1 MVGLAIRNVAVR
13 KWRAL
18 TTALAVFFGVAM
30 IAGTL
35 MLTDSV
41 NRSFD
46 DIFTEVNAGID
57 VTVRP
62 RVEVEAEFGP
72 LPGEGMD
79 ASVLDEVEATPGVA
93 KAQGSIG
100 DPSITILDEEGE
112 RIGPPQGGPPHIAIS
127 PLEEPFESFEIV
139 DGERPTSSD
148 QVAVD
153 SITADEEGYEVGQTV
168 RITGPAGAKEYDIVG
183 IGEFASGT
191 PLGGASLAQFTL
203 PEAQR
208 LTGKGGRFDEI
219 EVEAADG
226 TEPEAL
232 AAALAA
238 RLPRDVE
245 VRTGA
250 ETAEEDAS
258 DIQEGFGFLETALLV
273 FGGIAVFVGAF
284 LIFNTFSI
292 TVAQRVREFAMLRT
306 LGASSRQIL
315 ASVLAEAAIVGLLA
329 SALGIAGGFAFVE
342 LIKAAFKAMGFE
354 LPTSG
359 LALDWTTI
367 AIALGVGTGAT
378 LVSALIPALRAT
390 RVAPLEALR
399 ESAGSQAE
407 IEARRSRGSVIAA
420 VMALLGLALIMVGLF
435 ATNDVEPALLRMGVG
450 LVLVFIALAMLGHT
464 YVPPLAS
471 AIGWPIERLRGVTGR
486 LARENAQRQP
496 GRTAITAA
504 ALMIGVTLVVFVGV
518 FTSSIKASV
527 DETLDRQFAGDVAI
541 VNTDGFS
548 PIPSAIAD
556 EVASVEG
563 VEAVS
568 PIAQAPAKVDG
579 VEDDILLNGI
589 EPQGVAEIA
598 NLDWDEGSDELLAE
612 LGPTGAI
619 VESGWGE
626 DKGVSVGD
634 EVTITGPRGDRIKGT
649 VEGSVRDEAGLV
661 VESIAIPRPTLRE
674 RFGVRD
680 DFITF
685 AGFAP
690 GADPEATRDRVDTLL
705 EERFPNAEARS
716 QQELKDDQA
725 EQIDQLVALI
735 YVLLGLSVLVS
746 LFGVANTLSLTIFE
760 RTREVGMLRA
770 IGTSRAQMR
779 RMIRYETVITTLLGT
794 IVGTIVGLGLG
805 AAAVS
810 ALEEEGLVLSISPT
824 LPIVVLVLAIIFGIV
839 AARRP
844 ARRASRL
851 NVIEALQY
859 E

>member
-1 MVGLAIRNVAVR
+1 VLALALRNVGAR
-13 KWRAL
+13 KWRAVS
-18 TTALAVFFGVAM
+18 TALAVFFGVAM

-46 DIFTEVNAGID
+46 QIFTEVNAGID

-62 RVEVEAEFGP
+62 RVAVESEFGP
-72 LPGEGMD
+72 LPGKGMD

-100 DPSITILDEEGE
+100 DASLTILDAEGE

-139 DGERPTSSD
+139 EGERPTTAD
-148 QVAVD
+148 QVAID
-153 SITADEEGYEVGQTV
+153 SIAAEEEGYEVGQTV
-168 RITGPAGAKEYDIVG
+168 RITGPAGAKEYEISG
-183 IGEFASGT
+183 IGEFGSGT
-191 PLGGASLAQFTL
+191 PLGGASLAQFIL

-208 LTGKGGRFDEI
+208 LTGKDGQFDEI
-219 EVEAADG
+219 EVQADEG
-226 TEPEAL
+226 TIPEQL
-232 AAALAA
+232 AAALAQ
-238 RLPRDVE
+238 RLPRSVE

-250 ETAEEDAS
+250 ETAEEDAG

-306 LGASSRQIL
+306 LGASARQVL
-315 ASVLAEAAIVGLLA
+315 AAVLAEAAIVGLLA

-342 LIKAAFKAMGFE
+342 LIKAAFKGMGFE

-359 LALDWTTI
+359 LVVDTTTI
-367 AIALGVGTGAT
+367 AIAIVVGVGAT
-378 LVSALIPALRAT
+378 VVSALVPALRAT

-407 IEARRSRGSVIAA
+407 VARRRRRGSVIAA
-420 VMALLGLALIMVGLF
+420 LMSVAGLALILIGLF
-435 ATNDVEPALLRMGVG
+435 ATEDVGPALLRMGVG
-450 LVLVFIALAMLGHT
+450 LVLVFIALAMLGAS
-464 YVPPLAS
+464 YVPALS
-471 AIGWPIERLRGVTGR
+471 RAIGWPVERLRGVTGR

-496 GRTAITAA
+496 GRTAITAG
-504 ALMIGVTLVVFVGV
+504 ALMVGVTLVVFVGV
-518 FTSSIKASV
+518 FTDSIKASI
-527 DETLDRQFAGDVAI
+527 DDTLDRQFAGDVAI

-548 PIPSAIAD
+548 PIPSAIAE
-556 EVASVEG
+556 EVAGIEG
-563 VEAVS
+563 VETVS
-568 PIAQAPAKVDG
+568 PIAQAPAEVDG

-589 EPQGVAEIA
+589 EPAGVAEIA
-598 NLDWDEGSDELLAE
+598 NLDWDEGSDELLAD
-612 LGPTGAI
+612 LGPTGAL

-626 DKGVSVGD
+626 DNGVAVGD
-634 EVTITGPRGDRIKGT
+634 EVTMTGPQGDRIAAM
-649 VEGSVRDEAGLV
+649 VEGSVDDQAGLV
-661 VESIAIPRPTLRE
+661 VASLALPRQTLRE
-674 RFGVRD
+674 QLGVRD
-680 DFITF
+680 DLITF
-685 AGFAP
+685 AAFAP
-690 GADPEATRDRVDTLL
+690 SADAAATRERVDALL

-725 EQIDQLVALI
+725 QQIDQLVALI

-760 RTREVGMLRA
+760 RTRELGMLRA
-770 IGTSRAQMR
+770 IGASRRQMR

-794 IVGTIVGLGLG
+794 IVGTVVGLGLG

-810 ALEEEGLVLSISPT
+810 ALEEEGLELSISLT
-824 LPIVVLVLAIIFGIV
+824 LPITVLVLAIIFGVI
-839 AARRP
+839 AATRP
-844 ARRASRL
+844 ARRAARL